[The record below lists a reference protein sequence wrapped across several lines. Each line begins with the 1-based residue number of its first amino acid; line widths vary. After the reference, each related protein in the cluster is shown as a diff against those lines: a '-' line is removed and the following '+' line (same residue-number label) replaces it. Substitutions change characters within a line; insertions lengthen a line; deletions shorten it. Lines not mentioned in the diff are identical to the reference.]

1 VQRPLAILVYLAA
14 AGVYAQSPTANQ
26 TPNDAAVTS
35 KNVIDH
41 LNQTITWYRRI
52 AEVDQSSTAPE
63 NLLLQNNVHATAKQ
77 VLKLAFD
84 YARAEANLLS
94 KTGAAGPVTPAQ
106 TFQQATVN
114 AQARADRIQSQL
126 DDLDNQIAHAKD
138 RDRPVLAAKRRA
150 MAANLA
156 LAKDAQT
163 ALRNMVSFAN
173 APQGPNGSRSLL
185 DQINNLESL
194 NSAVDAP
201 DDNSKTSSK
210 TADETAAQVFH
221 PENAGIITLI
231 SKATTLANDR
241 SELDALRKE
250 TDGLLAEI
258 GELRAPLRTALRNAM
273 SQSDALANAA
283 DASTP
288 DDWNERRKQIDALG
302 ARFKQLSSVLT
313 PLSQQS
319 IVLRP
324 ERAGLEEWRNAL
336 DRQYHYTL
344 RFLFIRLGSLL
355 AAILFLL
362 LASALWQRAI
372 FRYVHDPRRRRQFM
386 VVKRIVVGLA
396 MALILALGFLS
407 SLSSVVTLLG
417 FITAGL
423 ALALQNV
430 ILSIVAYFFLVG
442 RYGVRAGDR
451 VTVSGVTGQVIEVG
465 LVRLFLM
472 ELTGIGA
479 DLHPTGRVASFAN
492 SIIFQPSALMKQAPG
507 MDYVWHSASA
517 IVADPAD
524 HGKIRERL
532 AGAVERVY
540 SEYRPAIERQHATF
554 ERSTNMQTGIP
565 RPVTRANFTDS
576 GLEILIRYPVDAE
589 HALSIDDRVV
599 ASLWEE
605 AGKEPKMQF
614 AAGGAPKSGPA

>member
-1 VQRPLAILVYLAA
+1 MRRHLAILICFAA
-14 AGVYAQSPTANQ
+14 AGVHAQSPGPNQ
-26 TPNDAAVTS
+26 APNDTVVTS

-41 LNQTITWYRRI
+41 LNQTIAWYRRI
-52 AEVDQSSTAPE
+52 TEVDQSSTAPE

-84 YARAEANLLS
+84 YARAQANLLS
-94 KTGAAGPVTPAQ
+94 KTGETALAATQ
-106 TFQQATVN
+106 TLSQATVN

-163 ALRNMVSFAN
+163 AIKNIVSFAN
-173 APQGPNGSRSLL
+173 APQGPNGSRTLL

-194 NSAVDAP
+194 NSVVDTP
-201 DDNSKTSSK
+201 DDNSKASK
-210 TADETAAQVFH
+210 NASETATQVFH
-221 PENAGIITLI
+221 PENAGIISLI

-258 GELRAPLRTALRNAM
+258 GELRVHLRTALRNAI
-273 SQSDALANAA
+273 SQSDSLANAA

-288 DDWNERRKQIDALG
+288 DDWNTRRKQIDTLG

-324 ERAGLEEWRNAL
+324 VRAGLEEWRNAL

-344 RFLFIRLGSLL
+344 RFLFIRLGTLL
-355 AAILFLL
+355 AAVLFLL

-386 VVKRIVVGLA
+386 VVKRIVVGVA
-396 MALILALGFLS
+396 MALVLALGFLS

-430 ILSIVAYFFLVG
+430 ILSVVAYFFLVG
-442 RYGVRAGDR
+442 RYGLRAGDR

-517 IVADPAD
+517 TIADPAD

-540 SEYRPAIERQHATF
+540 NEYRPAIERQHATF
-554 ERSTNMQTGIP
+554 ERSTNMQTGVP

-589 HALSIDDRVV
+589 HALSIDDRAV

-605 AGKEPKMQF
+605 AGKEPKLQF
-614 AAGGAPKSGPA
+614 AAGGAPKSAPA

>member
-1 VQRPLAILVYLAA
+1 MRRRLAILVCLAA
-14 AGVYAQSPTANQ
+14 AGVYAQIPAPNQ
-26 TPNDAAVTS
+26 APDNAVVTS

-52 AEVDQSSTAPE
+52 TEVDQSSTAPE

-84 YARAEANLLS
+84 YARAQANLFS
-94 KTGAAGPVTPAQ
+94 KTGEATPAATQ
-106 TFQQATVN
+106 TLSQATVN

-163 ALRNMVSFAN
+163 AIKNIVSFAN
-173 APQGPNGSRSLL
+173 APQGPNSSRTLL

-194 NSAVDAP
+194 NSAVDTP
-201 DDNSKTSSK
+201 DDNSKASSK
-210 TADETAAQVFH
+210 NASETATQVFH
-221 PENAGIITLI
+221 PENAGIISLI

-258 GELRAPLRTALRNAM
+258 GELRVHLRTALRNAI
-273 SQSDALANAA
+273 SQSDSLANAG

-288 DDWNERRKQIDALG
+288 DDWNARRKQIDALG
-302 ARFKQLSSVLT
+302 TRFKQLSSVLT

-324 ERAGLEEWRNAL
+324 VRAGLEEWRNAL

-344 RFLFIRLGSLL
+344 RFLFIRLGTLL
-355 AAILFLL
+355 AAVLFLL

-372 FRYVHDPRRRRQFM
+372 SRYVHDPRRRRQFM

-396 MALILALGFLS
+396 MALVLALGFLS

-430 ILSIVAYFFLVG
+430 ILSVVAYFFLVG
-442 RYGVRAGDR
+442 RYGLRAGDR

-507 MDYVWHSASA
+507 MDYVWHSASTT
-517 IVADPAD
+517 VADPVE

-540 SEYRPAIERQHATF
+540 NEYRPAIERQHAAF
-554 ERSTNMQTGIP
+554 ERSTNMQTGVP

-576 GLEILIRYPVDAE
+576 GLEILIRYRADAE
-589 HALSIDDRVV
+589 HALSTDDRVA

-605 AGKEPKMQF
+605 AGKEPKLQF

>member
-1 VQRPLAILVYLAA
+1 MQRPLAILVYLAA

-106 TFQQATVN
+106 AFQQATVN

-324 ERAGLEEWRNAL
+324 VRAGLEEWRNAL

-517 IVADPAD
+517 TVADPAD

-554 ERSTNMQTGIP
+554 ERSTNMQTGVP

-614 AAGGAPKSGPA
+614 AARGAPKSGPA

>member
-1 VQRPLAILVYLAA
+1 MRRHLAILICFAA
-14 AGVYAQSPTANQ
+14 AGVHAQSPAPNQ
-26 TPNDAAVTS
+26 APNDTVVTS

-41 LNQTITWYRRI
+41 LNQTIAWYRRI
-52 AEVDQSSTAPE
+52 TEVDQSSTAPE
-63 NLLLQNNVHATAKQ
+63 NLLLQNNVHAPAKQ

-84 YARAEANLLS
+84 YARAQANLLS
-94 KTGAAGPVTPAQ
+94 KTGETALAATQ
-106 TFQQATVN
+106 TLSQATVN

-163 ALRNMVSFAN
+163 AIKNIVSFAN
-173 APQGPNGSRSLL
+173 APQGPNGSRTLL

-194 NSAVDAP
+194 NSVVDTP
-201 DDNSKTSSK
+201 DDNSKASK
-210 TADETAAQVFH
+210 NASETATQVFH
-221 PENAGIITLI
+221 PENAGIISLI

-258 GELRAPLRTALRNAM
+258 GELRVHLRTALRNAI
-273 SQSDALANAA
+273 SQSDSLANAA

-288 DDWNERRKQIDALG
+288 DDWNTRRKQIDTLG

-324 ERAGLEEWRNAL
+324 VRAGLEEWRNAL

-344 RFLFIRLGSLL
+344 RFLFIRLGTLL
-355 AAILFLL
+355 AAVLFLL

-386 VVKRIVVGLA
+386 VVKRIVVGVA
-396 MALILALGFLS
+396 MALVLALGFLS

-430 ILSIVAYFFLVG
+430 ILSVVAYFFLVG
-442 RYGVRAGDR
+442 RYGLRAGDR

-517 IVADPAD
+517 TIADPAD

-540 SEYRPAIERQHATF
+540 NEYRPAIERQHATF
-554 ERSTNMQTGIP
+554 ERSTNMQTGVP

-589 HALSIDDRVV
+589 HALSIDDRAV

-605 AGKEPKMQF
+605 AGKEPKLQF
-614 AAGGAPKSGPA
+614 AAGGAPKSAPA

>member
-1 VQRPLAILVYLAA
+1 MRFYLAILVCFAA
-14 AGVYAQSPTANQ
+14 APGLAQSPPQNQ
-26 TPNDAAVTS
+26 GPIDAGVTS

-41 LNQTITWYRRI
+41 LNQTITWYRRLT
-52 AEVDQSSTAPE
+52 EVDQSSTAPE

-84 YARAEANLLS
+84 YARAQANLLS
-94 KTGAAGPVTPAQ
+94 KTGEAAPAATQ
-106 TFQQATVN
+106 TLSQATVN

-163 ALRNMVSFAN
+163 AIKNIVSFAN
-173 APQGPNGSRSLL
+173 APQGPNGSRTLL

-194 NSAVDAP
+194 NSVVDTP

-210 TADETAAQVFH
+210 NANETATQTFH
-221 PENAGIITLI
+221 PENAGIISLI

-258 GELRAPLRTALRNAM
+258 GELRVHLRTALRNAI
-273 SQSDALANAA
+273 SQSDSLANAA

-288 DDWNERRKQIDALG
+288 DDWNTRRKQIDALG

-324 ERAGLEEWRNAL
+324 VRAGLEEWRNAL

-344 RFLFIRLGSLL
+344 RFLFIRLGTLL

-396 MALILALGFLS
+396 MALVLALGFLS

-430 ILSIVAYFFLVG
+430 ILSVVAYFFLVG
-442 RYGVRAGDR
+442 RYGLRAGDR

-517 IVADPAD
+517 TVADPAD

-532 AGAVERVY
+532 AGAVEGVY

-554 ERSTNMQTGIP
+554 ERSTNMQTGVP

-599 ASLWEE
+599 ACLWEE
-605 AGKEPKMQF
+605 AGKEPKLQF

>member
-1 VQRPLAILVYLAA
+1 MRRYLAILICLAA
-14 AGVYAQSPTANQ
+14 PTGQAQSPAPNQ
-26 TPNDAAVTS
+26 APIDAGVTS

-41 LNQTITWYRRI
+41 LNQSISWYRRI
-52 AEVDQSSTAPE
+52 TEVDQSSTAPE
-63 NLLLQNNVHATAKQ
+63 NLLLQNNVRAAAKQ

-84 YARAEANLLS
+84 FARAEANLLA
-94 KTGAAGPVTPAQ
+94 KAGAAGPVTTAQ

-126 DDLDNQIAHAKD
+126 ADLDNQIANAKD
-138 RDRPVLAAKRRA
+138 RDRPALAAKRRA

-163 ALRNMVSFAN
+163 AIRNMVSFAN

-185 DQINNLESL
+185 DQISNLESL
-194 NSAVDAP
+194 NSVVDAP

-210 TADETAAQVFH
+210 NTGETAAQAFH

-231 SKATTLANDR
+231 SRATTLANDR

-250 TDGLLAEI
+250 TDGLLTEI
-258 GELRAPLRTALRNAM
+258 GTLRAPLRTALRNAM
-273 SQSDALANAA
+273 SQSDTLANAG

-288 DDWNERRKQIDALG
+288 DDWNERRKQIEALG
-302 ARFKQLSSVLT
+302 SRFKQLSSVLT

-319 IVLRP
+319 LVLRP
-324 ERAGLEEWRNAL
+324 VRAGLEEWRNAL

-362 LASALWQRAI
+362 VASALWQRAI

-386 VVKRIVVGLA
+386 VVKRIVAGLA
-396 MALILALGFLS
+396 LALILALGFLS

-430 ILSIVAYFFLVG
+430 ILSVVAYFFLVG

-492 SIIFQPSALMKQAPG
+492 SIIFQPAALMKQTPG
-507 MDYVWHSASA
+507 MDYVWHSAA
-517 IVADPAD
+517 ATVADAAG
-524 HGKIRERL
+524 HGKIRERM
-532 AGAVERVY
+532 ASAVERVY
-540 SEYRPAIERQHATF
+540 NEYRPAIERQHAAF
-554 ERSTNMQTGIP
+554 ERSTNMQTSVP
-565 RPVTRANFTDS
+565 RPVTRANFTDA
-576 GLEILIRYPVDAE
+576 GLEMLIRYPVDAE
-589 HALSIDDRVV
+589 HALSIDDRIV

-605 AGKEPKMQF
+605 AGKEPKLQF

>member
-1 VQRPLAILVYLAA
+1 MRRYLAILVCFA
-14 AGVYAQSPTANQ
+14 AGGHAQRPAHNQ
-26 TPNDAAVTS
+26 APDDTVVTS
-35 KNVIDH
+35 KQVIDH

-52 AEVDQSSTAPE
+52 TEVDQSSTAPE

-84 YARAEANLLS
+84 YARAEADLLS
-94 KTGAAGPVTPAQ
+94 KTGQALPAATQ
-106 TFQQATVN
+106 TISQAIVN
-114 AQARADRIQSQL
+114 AQARADRIQAQL
-126 DDLDNQIAHAKD
+126 DDLDNQIAHAAD
-138 RDRPVLAAKRRA
+138 RDRSVLAAKRRA

-163 ALRNMVSFAN
+163 AIKNIVSFAN
-173 APQGPNGSRSLL
+173 APQGPNGSRTLL

-194 NSAVDAP
+194 NSVVDTP
-201 DDNSKTSSK
+201 DDNSKASSK
-210 TADETAAQVFH
+210 NANEMAAQAFH

-231 SKATTLANDR
+231 SKAATLTNDR

-258 GELRAPLRTALRNAM
+258 GELRGDLRTALRNAI
-273 SQSDALANAA
+273 SQSDSLANAA

-288 DDWNERRKQIDALG
+288 DDWNARRKQIDALG

-324 ERAGLEEWRNAL
+324 VRAGLEEWRNAL

-355 AAILFLL
+355 AAVLFLL

-372 FRYVHDPRRRRQFM
+372 SRYVHDPRRRRQFM

-396 MALILALGFLS
+396 LALILALGFLS

-517 IVADPAD
+517 TVADPAD
-524 HGKIRERL
+524 HGKTRERL

-554 ERSTNMQTGIP
+554 ERSTNMQTGVP

-599 ASLWEE
+599 GGLWEE
-605 AGKEPKMQF
+605 AGKEPKLQF